1 MSLKDNKTYKYWN
14 KIRQQCNEFYYFDS
28 SLNFKERQYFFH
40 LKMDAVREINKLID
54 YE

>member
-1 MSLKDNKTYKYWN
+1 MNYKETSTYKYWN
-14 KIRQQCNEFYYFDS
+14 NIRKQCNEFYYFDS
-28 SLNFKERQYFFH
+28 TLTFKERQYFFD